1 MLNPMLTL
9 VRAAEDGPDPN
20 EVVAG
25 WAGFAVFVG
34 LIVAVGL
41 LGWSLNKH
49 LRKTDRA
56 AEQGVFGEY
65 TPKDQRHSETD
76 EGSDDDGAGKA

>member
-9 VRAAEDGPDPN
+9 VRAAEEAPDPN
-20 EVVAG
+20 DVVAG
-25 WAGFAVFVG
+25 WVGFAVFVG
-34 LIVAVGL
+34 LIVAVAL
-41 LGWSLNKH
+41 LGWSLTKH

-65 TPKDQRHSETD
+65 TPKGRQRSETD
-76 EGSDDDGAGKA
+76 EGPEDDGAGRA